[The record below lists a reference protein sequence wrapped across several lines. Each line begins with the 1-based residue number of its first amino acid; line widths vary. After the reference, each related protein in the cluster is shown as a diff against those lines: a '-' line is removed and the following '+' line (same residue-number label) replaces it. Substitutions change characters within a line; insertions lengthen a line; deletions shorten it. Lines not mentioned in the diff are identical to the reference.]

1 MLGRYEWKR
10 RLESLRNGAGRQS
23 TNLNKINNSKTMKLD
38 PMLAVFGLGGSELIL
53 ILGVALLL
61 FGGKKLP
68 ELAKGLGQGIKEFK
82 KATGN
87 ASEEIRHSLED
98 ALPAASRCL
107 PQAPADTESI
117 VPQNLRGPKV

>member
-1 MLGRYEWKR
+1 
-10 RLESLRNGAGRQS
+10 
-23 TNLNKINNSKTMKLD
+23 
-38 PMLAVFGLGGSELIL
+38 MLAVFGLGGSELIL